1 MLCWLL
7 FFSCLLCLL
16 LLLFC
21 FVLLFWLLRVL
32 QRVYESIQHFNTSYL
47 CQQHDAYADTP
58 LRDRFP
64 STARNCPSRLQR
76 HNCRVT
82 DSATPEFGERRT
94 PDIMRQQPLAPLQAP
109 VLLLLL
115 IMVMLRSRTC
125 SPAARAVS
133 PPQARP
139 PVQVQ
144 STCTGNIAR
153 SATPSWPA
161 NS

>member
-1 MLCWLL
+1 MTLAHDP
-7 FFSCLLCLL
+7 
-16 LLLFC
+16 
-21 FVLLFWLLRVL
+21 FVCTYNPWSNALMWRKSTSLRVL
-32 QRVYESIQHFNTSYL
+32 QPVYESIQRFNTSYL

-109 VLLLLL
+109 LLLLLL